1 MHLHRIEIEAFR
13 KQPENEV
20 NSLRMTLSLYQSPM
34 KYTILEENWTP
45 EGAPEDFEP
54 IDRKEYD
61 WDSTKFLHKIS
72 WIANLKEGYRT
83 TAEEGSEEYRRHY
96 TQWVSW
102 MTSMPNYRAAIQYFH
117 ENYFQES
124 QEDAS

>member
-13 KQPENEV
+13 KQPDNEV

-34 KYTILEENWTP
+34 KYTILEENYVP
-45 EGAPEDFEP
+45 EGASEDFEP
-54 IDRKEYD
+54 VDRKEYD

-72 WIANLKEGYRT
+72 WIANIEEGHRT
-83 TAEEGSEEYRRHY
+83 TAEEGSEEYNEHY
-96 TQWVSW
+96 NQWVLW
-102 MTSMPNYRAAIQYFH
+102 MTNMPAYFSAIRYFQ
-117 ENYFQES
+117 ENYVQES

>member
-34 KYTILEENWTP
+34 KYTILEENYVP

-54 IDRKEYD
+54 VDRKEYD
-61 WDSTKFLHKIS
+61 WDNTKFLHKIS
-72 WIANLKEGYRT
+72 WIANIEEGHRT
-83 TAEEGSEEYRRHY
+83 TAEEGSEEYNEHY
-96 TQWVSW
+96 NQWVLW
-102 MTSMPNYRAAIQYFH
+102 MTNMPAYFSAVKYFQ
-117 ENYFQES
+117 ENYVQES